1 MLSPLG
7 AGRGECGGRSERP
20 FGTARRLAPA
30 LLIAVLA
37 ALTFS
42 SPAAVSKPVVQAG
55 PLAQER
61 QLLAIEREW
70 DDAVVNRDAKVLER
84 ILADDFR
91 LIWIDGSVSNKAE
104 LIAGVTNRKATIDP
118 FSTEDVKVRI
128 YGDTAILTGRFT
140 QTARL
145 GTRSETNSFRYT
157 DVYVRK
163 AGRWRAVS
171 AHASL
176 LRDGPR

>member
-7 AGRGECGGRSERP
+7 AGRGEWRGCSERP
-20 FGTARRLAPA
+20 FGTTRRLAPA

-42 SPAAVSKPVVQAG
+42 STPAVAKSPAQAR
-55 PLAQER
+55 PLAQKE
-61 QLLAIEREW
+61 QLLAVEREW
-70 DDAVVNRDAKVLER
+70 DDAVVERDTKVLDR
-84 ILADDFR
+84 VLADDFR

-104 LIAGVTNRKATIDP
+104 LIAAVTKRKAAIDP
-118 FSTEDVKVRI
+118 FSTEDVQVRI

-145 GTRSETNSFRYT
+145 GARSETNSFRYT
-157 DVYVRK
+157 DVYVRR

-176 LRDGPR
+176 LRNSSK

>member
-1 MLSPLG
+1 M
-7 AGRGECGGRSERP
+7 
-20 FGTARRLAPA
+20 APA

-42 SPAAVSKPVVQAG
+42 SAAAAAKPSQQSRA
-55 PLAQER
+55 LEQ
-61 QLLAIEREW
+61 QLRAIEFEW
-70 DDAVVNRDAKVLER
+70 DDAVVKRDAKALDR
-84 ILADDFR
+84 LLADDFR
-91 LIWIDGSVSNKAE
+91 LIWIDGTVSNKAE
-104 LIAGVTNRKATIDP
+104 LIAGVTNRKAVIDP
-118 FSTEDVKVRI
+118 FSTEDVEVRI

-157 DVYVRK
+157 DVYVRRK
-163 AGRWRAVS
+163 GQWRAVS

-176 LRDGPR
+176 LKKGSK